1 MQRHKAP
8 VFSASQM
15 AVAFS
20 GPSARLNRLLPIL
33 QFLEGSS
40 CVVVPKENE
49 KKKTCICVVTGRVI
63 GERQEKK
70 GNGNKGKKYKP

>member
-1 MQRHKAP
+1 
-8 VFSASQM
+8 
-15 AVAFS
+15 
-20 GPSARLNRLLPIL
+20 
-33 QFLEGSS
+33 
-40 CVVVPKENE
+40 VVPKENE